1 MNATLEPTIDE
12 TLPAR
17 RRRLAFGR
25 GATALSGVVI
35 LALGFI
41 GGVEVQKQQ
50 RSASVSAATGAPA
63 AFGGGRGGGFGG
75 PLSGGSDGSS
85 DVVTGTVAN
94 ANGRDIYVKDSN
106 GNVTRVKTSSNSTIT
121 RNAKAHAASIHP
133 GDTVVIQGSKS

>member
-50 RSASVSAATGAPA
+50 RGASVSAATGAPA
-63 AFGGGRGGGFGG
+63 AFGAGRGGGFGG
-75 PLSGGSDGSS
+75 PLSGSS

-133 GDTVVIQGSKS
+133 GDTV